1 VVGFRHFAYC
11 ISCSCHSHTQVS
23 ATEGGGAGRRTPLES
38 SYTRRSPFVW
48 SKCSG
53 VYYRPHH
60 TPSSRSASSRSTTT
74 YPPLYS
80 ATLLP
85 VMGLWDSDDDGGWS
99 SEEEHPSPKKVKV
112 VITEDS
118 SPDQVDRSI
127 LGNKLERRVSWDKI
141 LEKYKYIT
149 TQTPSELRSEDGD
162 QRRR

>member
-1 VVGFRHFAYC
+1 
-11 ISCSCHSHTQVS
+11 
-23 ATEGGGAGRRTPLES
+23 
-38 SYTRRSPFVW
+38 
-48 SKCSG
+48 
-53 VYYRPHH
+53 
-60 TPSSRSASSRSTTT
+60 
-74 YPPLYS
+74 
-80 ATLLP
+80 
-85 VMGLWDSDDDGGWS
+85 MGLWDSDDDGGWS